1 MKRGIALLL
10 AACLLCSG
18 CSTEL
23 LAGLSGRSSY
33 FYRFAAKGED
43 GLYKVKGSA
52 YQAEE
57 DKNLILV
64 RLTAQED
71 STVAIKGKQK
81 AVKGNVQLVYTAF
94 DGTETLIAEAKDRE
108 IDTIVSVQKGEGT
121 IGFIP
126 CGSAN
131 GQKAEAVVDF
141 DFQIKAGE
149 KVNLSGNEQQEIKPV
164 ERPEEPKKPEEIRK
178 ATEEREAEEFPGKP
192 GLEDIG
198 FPGIE
203 DNWPENLL
211 IRVDG
216 LYARPLMMD
225 FDVEEPAKISICYTA
240 EKGKLRIKIVNE
252 SGELY
257 FEEPDIQ
264 AGDEKETSLEI
275 DGAGTYWIY
284 LYAEYFGGEVVISPQ
299 K

>member
-10 AACLLCSG
+10 AVCLVCSG

-33 FYRFAAKGED
+33 FYRFAAKGEG

-52 YQAEE
+52 YQAVE

-71 STVAIKGKQK
+71 STVAIQGKQK
-81 AVKGNVQLVYTAF
+81 TVKGNIQLVYTAF
-94 DGTETLIAEAKDRE
+94 DGTETLIAEADDRE

-126 CGSAN
+126 CGSAK

-164 ERPEEPKKPEEIRK
+164 ERPEEPKKPEEIRI
-178 ATEEREAEEFPGKP
+178 ATEEREEEGFLGKP
-192 GLEDIG
+192 DLEDIG

-216 LYARPLMMD
+216 LYAQPLMMD
-225 FDVEEPAKISICYTA
+225 FNVEESAKISICYTVK
-240 EKGKLRIKIVNE
+240 KGKLRIKIVNE
-252 SGELY
+252 SGELF
-257 FEEPDIQ
+257 FEEPNIQ
-264 AGDEKETSLEI
+264 AGDEKETSLEF

-284 LYAEYFGGEVVISPQ
+284 LYAEYFGGEVVISP
-299 K
+299 KK